1 MREPVFLALDRVGR
15 YVVQLAEF
23 GGEGDVPGIVKAGVW
38 ELEDAVL
45 CVACSAV
52 RTTK

>member
-1 MREPVFLALDRVGR
+1 MFLALGCVGR

-23 GGEGDVPGIVKAGVW
+23 GGEGDVAGIVKAGVW

-45 CVACSAV
+45 WVVCSAV